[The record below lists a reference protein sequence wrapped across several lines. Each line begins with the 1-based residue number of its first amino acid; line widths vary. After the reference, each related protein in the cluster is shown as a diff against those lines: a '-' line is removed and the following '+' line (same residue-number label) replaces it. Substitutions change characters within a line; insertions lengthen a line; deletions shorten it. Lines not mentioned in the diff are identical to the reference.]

1 MVKVSGEIDEHDKMR
16 MRQTERE
23 REKHC
28 FLKCGI
34 NPCTSAIEKHTI
46 YKRKIITVNTAT
58 RFAYNKIKK

>member
-16 MRQTERE
+16 ERE
-23 REKHC
+23 REKHF